1 MNILGGAFSMPVV
14 KGQKLKTYS
23 QEIKVE
29 AIRLH
34 VEESWTY
41 RQINEHLGI
50 TDRDRMKVWMR
61 KYRKL
66 GEFGLLDRR
75 GRQEE
80 YVDEDRHIQSLKR
93 ENEMLKKCLE
103 IWMREVCAK
112 STGPLSRR

>member
-1 MNILGGAFSMPVV
+1 MAV
-14 KGQKLKTYS
+14 KGQKFKKYS
-23 QEIKVE
+23 HETRVA

-34 VEESWTY
+34 VEEGWTY
-41 RQINEHLGI
+41 RQITEHLGI
-50 TDRDRMKVWMR
+50 ADNGRMKVWMR

-80 YVDEDRHIQSLKR
+80 YIDEDRHIQSLKR
-93 ENEMLKKCLE
+93 ENEVLKKCLE

-112 STGPLSRR
+112 STGPLSRQRSGTV